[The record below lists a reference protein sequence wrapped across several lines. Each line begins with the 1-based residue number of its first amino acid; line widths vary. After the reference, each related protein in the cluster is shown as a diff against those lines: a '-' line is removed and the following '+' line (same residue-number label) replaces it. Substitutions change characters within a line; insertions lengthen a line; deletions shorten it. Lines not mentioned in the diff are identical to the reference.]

1 MLKRSENSQYL
12 LVTVLNVLVTVI
24 EFVGGFASGSLA
36 LLSDAFHNLGD
47 VGAIS
52 LSLVA
57 HLISRRKRNGNK
69 TFGYERAETL
79 AAFTNSILLIA
90 ISLGLLVEAGK
101 RLLAPEPVH
110 GQTMLVLALVGLI
123 TNFLSM
129 AIMLKGQGA
138 NLNRRATFLHML
150 GDALASIV
158 VVLGGLVLSH
168 FPIWWLDPVLTLLLS
183 VFMIMEAA
191 RIIYR
196 AIDVLMESNPD
207 VDLATVHRLILSFPQ
222 VKNVHHV
229 HLWRYSD
236 RVIML
241 DAHINVVDA
250 QMPVAVLER
259 LYSQIGDCLKRELGI
274 NHVTLQAEYNRGKN
288 EQMIVPQGTEE

>member
-12 LVTVLNVLVTVI
+12 IVTVLNVLVTVI

-79 AAFTNSILLIA
+79 AAFTNSIFLIA

-138 NLNRRATFLHML
+138 NLNRRATFLHMF

-183 VFMIMEAA
+183 IFMIVEAA

-207 VDLATVHRLILSFPQ
+207 IDLATVHRLILSFPQ

-236 RVIML
+236 RIIML
-241 DAHINVVDA
+241 DAHINVDA
-250 QMPVAVLER
+250 QMPVVVLEQ
-259 LYSQIGDCLKRELGI
+259 LYSQIGDCLKQKLGI
-274 NHVTLQAEYNRGKN
+274 NHITLQAEYNRGKN
-288 EQMIVPQGTEE
+288 EQMIVPQGKEE